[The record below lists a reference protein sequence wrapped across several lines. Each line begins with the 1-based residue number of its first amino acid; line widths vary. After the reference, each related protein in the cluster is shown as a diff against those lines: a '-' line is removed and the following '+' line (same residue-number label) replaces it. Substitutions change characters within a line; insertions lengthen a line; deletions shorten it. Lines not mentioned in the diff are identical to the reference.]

1 MTIWETTA
9 AALASLDIAMGADS
23 YISTTLPDQYIVYSL
38 VDGVPAQHADD
49 AELSR
54 EYRVQISFYSR
65 GGLQDADLTAITAA
79 MTAAGFRP
87 RTRHP
92 PTLHT
97 SDPAFWPGA
106 GLLLFERGLKW
117 RL

>member
-79 MTAAGFRP
+79 MTAAGFAHGP
-87 RTRHP
+87 DTPLPYTPATRH
-92 PTLHT
+92 
-97 SDPAFWPGA
+97 F
-106 GLLLFERGLKW
+106 GLALDFYFLKEV
-117 RL
+117 